1 MYTVYINYPYTV
13 DYVYHTLYITVY
25 VSWLS

>member
-1 MYTVYINYPYTV
+1 MIRTVGYIYY
-13 DYVYHTLYITVY
+13 TLYITVY

>member
-1 MYTVYINYPYTV
+1 MHYSDMV
-13 DYVYHTLYITVY
+13 DYIYYTIYITVY